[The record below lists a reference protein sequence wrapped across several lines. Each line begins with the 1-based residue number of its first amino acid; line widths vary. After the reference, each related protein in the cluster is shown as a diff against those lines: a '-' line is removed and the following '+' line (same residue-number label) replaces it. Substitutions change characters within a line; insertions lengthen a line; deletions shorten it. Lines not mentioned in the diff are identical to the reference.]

1 MPSQPFQHP
10 RFPFILLFFFLSAS
24 LLAACA
30 GGSVPSVENPTLTST
45 LYEPTLFSSH
55 TAPPSLTPT
64 SSSTPSITPSLTHT
78 STPSI
83 TPTHTRTSTPSA
95 TPEPLPIFT
104 TKELRPGVLPLSY
117 LANTCFYLSQRW
129 ALDASPPGT
138 VVVPVMFHSIYKT
151 GRNITDPKD
160 IPEDQFQAFVQY
172 ARYLGFETITT
183 AQLIDFLEH
192 NAPIPPR
199 SMILILDDRR
209 PGVVRE
215 HFLPVLEENNWSLT
229 LAYIADPNS
238 LQWAMKEVQQ
248 LYTESGR
255 LDVQSHGYTGQ
266 LYITDQTTA
275 EEIRNEIW
283 QSTQALEDNFGQR
296 PLAFIWPG
304 GNFTALAVQIAREG
318 GYRLGFSA
326 YSRGPLMFNWVPQGE
341 LEQAI
346 GDPLMLLPRAWS
358 NSVNVN
364 LDVALR
370 ISQQAVDSARQQ
382 YAAESAYYRTYCN
395 AELPPLGSILP

>member
-1 MPSQPFQHP
+1 MRSQPLHHP
-10 RFPFILLFFFLSAS
+10 RLPLIFWFLFLSTS
-24 LLAACA
+24 LLAAC
-30 GGSVPSVENPTLTST
+30 GSNIAPSVANTTRTSTQPVPTIIASDTPMPTLAPTST
-45 LYEPTLFSSH
+45 
-55 TAPPSLTPT
+55 
-64 SSSTPSITPSLTHT
+64 STPSITPSPTHT

-83 TPTHTRTSTPSA
+83 TPTITPTPTPSA
-95 TPEPLPIFT
+95 TPEPLAIFT
-104 TKELRPGVLPLSY
+104 TKELRPDVLPLSY
-117 LANTCFYLSQRW
+117 LADTCFYLRQRW
-129 ALDASPPGT
+129 AQDSSPPGT

-151 GRNITDPKD
+151 GRNVADPKD
-160 IPEDQFQAFVQY
+160 IPASQFQAFVQY

-183 AQLIDFLEH
+183 AQLLDFLEH
-192 NAPIPPR
+192 NTLIPPR

-215 HFLPVLEENNWSLT
+215 HFLPVLEDNNWSLT

-238 LQWAMKEVQQ
+238 LQWAMKEVQR

-266 LYITDQTTA
+266 LYITDQSKA

-283 QSTQALEDNFGQR
+283 QSTQVLEDNFGQR
-296 PLAFIWPG
+296 PVAFIWPG
-304 GNFTALAVQIAREG
+304 GNFNALAVQIAREG

-341 LEQAI
+341 LEQVI

-364 LDVALR
+364 LDVAVR
-370 ISQQAVDSARQQ
+370 ISQQAVESARQQ
-382 YAAESAYYRTYCN
+382 YAAEATYYHTYCH
-395 AELPPLGSILP
+395 AELPPLESILP